1 MSGIRPRKFVVVDT
15 GPLVALTDQDDEYHA
30 TCVKWLEQALRD
42 NKTLVIPVPVI
53 TEVCY
58 LLKRAVGSAHEADF
72 LEGLAQTPS
81 YFRLFYPGRENLAR
95 MAELVRKY
103 ADLPLGMVDAAVIA
117 AAEHFRTTEIA
128 TVDGRMAATVR
139 IEGRYPITPAL

>member
-1 MSGIRPRKFVVVDT
+1 VSGIRPRRFVVVDT

-30 TCVKWLEQALRD
+30 TCVKWLEQALQD
-42 NKTLVIPVPVI
+42 HKTLVIPVPVI

-58 LLKRAVGSAHEADF
+58 LLKRAVGSAHEAAF
-72 LEGLAQTPS
+72 LEGLAKTPS

>member
-1 MSGIRPRKFVVVDT
+1 MSGIRPRRFVVVDT

-42 NKTLVIPVPVI
+42 GKTLVVPAPVI

-58 LLKRAVGSAHEADF
+58 LLQRAVGSTYEAAF
-72 LEGLAQTPS
+72 LEELAKTPS

-95 MAELVRKY
+95 MGKLVRKY
-103 ADLPLGMVDAAVIA
+103 ADLPLGTVDAAVIA

-128 TVDGRMAATVR
+128 TVDGRMADTVR
-139 IEGRYPITPAL
+139 VDDRYPITRAF